1 VSERTKLP
9 ADVELE
15 DRLAFGLTARQLAIL
30 IATAI
35 GAYLAFGALSSVLP
49 PPVAAAL
56 STPVG
61 VVGVLLALGCR
72 DGVSADRLALLAMR
86 HLALPRRR
94 VLAPE
99 DLPAAPDTRR
109 RAGVAALDV
118 PVRAVTRSGVIE
130 LAGDRFCL
138 LVAASGTSFAL
149 RSDEEQAALVDAFGR
164 FLNSLVEPV
173 QIAVRGEPLDLDAR
187 AAALHESAAG
197 LPDPALAR
205 AARGHARFLCEL
217 AGGDG
222 IRRREIL
229 LVLGA
234 QARDRET
241 AATMLHRR
249 AEEAT
254 GLLAGAGVS
263 LRALDGDQ
271 AAGLLARTLDP
282 PGPPAGSHL
291 DGRSQHA
298 EPGTSHEQGAGW
310 CAARTARRS
319 GRGRP
324 PAHG

>member
-1 VSERTKLP
+1 VSERTNLP

-15 DRLAFGLTARQLAIL
+15 DVLAFGLTARQLAIL
-30 IATAI
+30 IATGI
-35 GAYLAFGALSSVLP
+35 GAYLAFGALSAVLP

-56 STPVG
+56 CTPVG
-61 VVGVLLALGCR
+61 VVGVLLALGRR
-72 DGVSADRLALLAMR
+72 DGVSADRLALLAAR
-86 HLALPRRR
+86 HLALPQRR

-99 DLPAAPDTRR
+99 GPPATRR
-109 RAGVAALDV
+109 PSGVAALDV
-118 PVRAVTRSGVIE
+118 PVKAVLRSGVIE
-130 LAGDRFCL
+130 LAGGRFCL

-197 LPDPALAR
+197 LPHPALAR

-217 AGGDG
+217 AGGDE
-222 IRRREIL
+222 IRRRQIL

-241 AATMLHRR
+241 AAAMLHRR
-249 AEEAT
+249 AEEAA

-263 LRALDGDQ
+263 LRTLDGDQ
-271 AAGLLARTLDP
+271 AAGLLARALDP

-291 DGRSQHA
+291 DG
-298 EPGTSHEQGAGW
+298 EI
-310 CAARTARRS
+310 AAC
-319 GRGRP
+319 
-324 PAHG
+324 

>member
-61 VVGVLLALGCR
+61 VVGVLLALGRR
-72 DGVSADRLALLAMR
+72 DGVSADRLALLAVR

-99 DLPAAPDTRR
+99 GLPGAPGARR
-109 RAGVAALDV
+109 RSGVAALDM
-118 PVRAVTRSGVIE
+118 PVRAVLRSGVIE
-130 LAGDRFCL
+130 LPGGRFCL

-187 AAALHESAAG
+187 ATALHESAAG
-197 LPDPALAR
+197 LPDPALAS

-217 AGGDG
+217 AGDDG

-234 QARDRET
+234 QAGNRET
-241 AATMLHRR
+241 AAAMLHRR

-271 AAGLLARTLDP
+271 AAGLLARALDP

-291 DGRSQHA
+291 DG
-298 EPGTSHEQGAGW
+298 EI
-310 CAARTARRS
+310 AAC
-319 GRGRP
+319 
-324 PAHG
+324 

>member
-1 VSERTKLP
+1 MSRRTKLP

-15 DRLAFGLTARQLAIL
+15 DRIVFGLTARQLAIL
-30 IATAI
+30 IATGI

-49 PPVAAAL
+49 PPVAAAF

-61 VVGVLLALGCR
+61 VVGVLLALGRR
-72 DGVSADRLALLAMR
+72 DGVSADRLALLAVR

-99 DLPAAPDTRR
+99 GLPAPDPRR
-109 RAGVAALDV
+109 RSSVAALDV
-118 PVRAVTRSGVIE
+118 PVRAVLRSGVIE
-130 LAGDRFCL
+130 LAGGRFCL

-164 FLNSLVEPV
+164 FLNSLVDPV

-187 AAALHESAAG
+187 AAALHESAAR
-197 LPDPALAR
+197 LPHSALTY
-205 AARGHARFLCEL
+205 AARGHAHFLCEL
-217 AGGDG
+217 ASGDG
-222 IRRREIL
+222 LRRREIL

-241 AATMLHRR
+241 AAAMLHRR
-249 AEEAT
+249 ADEAA

-263 LRALDGDQ
+263 LCALDGDQ
-271 AAGLLARTLDP
+271 AAGLLARALDP

-291 DGRSQHA
+291 DG
-298 EPGTSHEQGAGW
+298 EI
-310 CAARTARRS
+310 AAC
-319 GRGRP
+319 
-324 PAHG
+324 